1 MGRPVIATAHGA
13 TDETV
18 LPGRT
23 GWLTTPGDA
32 EALAQALDRFLALS
46 AEERDHMA
54 QDGMEFVRAKFSK
67 ETMCARTLDVY
78 REVLGLPAALQ
89 AE

>member
-1 MGRPVIATAHGA
+1 MNTPILAIVGATA
-13 TDETV
+13 
-18 LPGRT
+18 T
-23 GWLTTPGDA
+23 GKTRLA
-32 EALAQALDRFLALS
+32 LALAQALDRFLALS

-67 ETMCARTLDVY
+67 ENMCARTLDVY
-78 REVLGLPAALQ
+78 REVLGLAAASQ